1 MKTVKK
7 AIGNP
12 FIVSKLH
19 FFTYVSGLVESS
31 SHYFKQKPMI
41 PFMYLSLKDSVL
53 KLLQKIVNQM

>member
-1 MKTVKK
+1 MKSVKK

-31 SHYFKQKPMI
+31 SHFKQKPMI
-41 PFMYLSLKDSVL
+41 PFMYLSLKDLVL